1 MIMKMKKLLFVGL
14 VWVCTTS
21 LYGQQLPYSSPL
33 QELHH
38 IWNPA
43 FTAPGTNMEV
53 SAFYRKQWFGFDNAP
68 NTAFASIQY
77 PFVDYNMSVG
87 GSIISDKTGPVS
99 KFGLEMNYAY
109 KLKEIF
115 SDEDQFVLGI
125 NGYLFQYSFNPSS
138 QKFNDPDDPI
148 LLGGTQSG
156 FNPSLGAGFAY
167 FSATEEF
174 DREDIFYF
182 GLATLQSFSPELR
195 LTEGSVNREQHI
207 FANVGVKWMNYSYY
221 LEPSFQLNYVNPELI
236 DYILGVKYEM
246 EETFWA
252 GISYSSVNDYSI
264 HGGIIMNDVGDRYSS
279 LRIGALAGINGSLG
293 TGPSFEF
300 YIAYRS
306 DKD

>member
-1 MIMKMKKLLFVGL
+1 MMKKKLFFVGL
-14 VWVCTTS
+14 ILAVS
-21 LYGQQLPYSSPL
+21 LGLKAQQLPYSSPI

-43 FTAPGTNMEV
+43 FTAPGTHMEV

-77 PFVDYNMSVG
+77 PFVDMNMSAG

-99 KFGLEMNYAY
+99 KFGIELNYAY
-109 KLKEIF
+109 KLKEIL
-115 SDEDQFVLGI
+115 SDDDQLSLGL
-125 NGYLFQYSFNPSS
+125 NGYLFQYSFNPAG

-148 LLGGTQSG
+148 LGTGTQSG
-156 FNPSLGAGFAY
+156 FNPSLGVGFAY
-167 FSATEEF
+167 FSNTEEYGR
-174 DREDIFYF
+174 DDIFYF
-182 GLATLQSFSPELR
+182 GFATLQSFSPELQ
-195 LTEGSVNREQHI
+195 LTNGSANREQHLFGNI
-207 FANVGVKWMNYSYY
+207 GVKWFNYSYY
-221 LEPSFQLNYVNPELI
+221 IEPSFQLNYVNPEI
-236 DYILGVKYEM
+236 VDYILGVKYEM

-252 GISYSSVNDYSI
+252 GASYSSVNEFSI

-279 LRIGALAGINGSLG
+279 LKIGALAGINGNLG